1 MTVYNG
7 TQFPEKYRGGMFVAF
22 HGSWDRA
29 PLPQAGYRVEF
40 IPFDSHGLPTGVYED
55 FATGFPGV
63 ETFTNPND
71 AHYRPSGV
79 AIGPDGSLYVC
90 ETQRGRVWRIIYTG
104 DLTPPA
110 GARTNVTAP
119 AQNFPALGADTP
131 GGKIYAQVCAACHM
145 PNGSGVPA
153 MQPPLTGRK
162 VVAGNPARLI
172 DVLLQGPAAVLPAD
186 REKFQNAM
194 PPFGAAYNDADLA
207 SVINYLRKNFAPG
220 TPEVT
225 PAQVAAE
232 RAK

>member
-1 MTVYNG
+1 
-7 TQFPEKYRGGMFVAF
+7 MFVAF

-40 IPFDSHGLPTGVYED
+40 IPFDAHGMPTGAYED

-79 AIGPDGSLYVC
+79 AVGPDGSLYVS
-90 ETQRGRVWRIIYTG
+90 ETQKGRVWRIIYTG

-110 GARTNVTAP
+110 LSSSNGRVGTHATVAAP
-119 AQNFPALGADTP
+119 AQSFPAVGADTP

-145 PNGSGVPA
+145 PNGSGVPG
-153 MQPPLTGRK
+153 MQPPLTGSK
-162 VVAGNPARLI
+162 VVAGDTARLI
-172 DVLLQGPAAVLPAD
+172 DVLLKGPAAVLPAD

-207 SVINYLRKNFAPG
+207 GVISYIRTNFAPG
-220 TPEVT
+220 TPDVT